1 MNTVIHGCSF
11 LLLAA
16 ATIWA
21 IPASA
26 RSQLNCLA
34 KKVIIV
40 DSPKGSKS
48 SSIEEK
54 LDFWIDEAAKTVNLA
69 DGTPLT
75 VHGFDDHWISAD
87 RGDLH
92 YEFDRQNG
100 NLMYA
105 GSTTKEGIATTI
117 IGAGRCEASDGP
129 TR

>member
-1 MNTVIHGCSF
+1 MNTAIHGCS
-11 LLLAA
+11 LLLVA

-21 IPASA
+21 IPASI
-26 RSQLNCLA
+26 RSHLNCLA

-40 DSPKGSKS
+40 DSAEGNNS
-48 SSIEEK
+48 SGVEEK
-54 LDFWIDEAAKTVNLA
+54 LDFWIDEAAKTITFA

-75 VHGFDDHWISAD
+75 VHRFDDYWISAD

-105 GSTTKEGIATTI
+105 GSTTKDGIAATI
-117 IGAGRCEASDGP
+117 IGAGRCEAAVGP